1 MTSTEIT
8 SVAKRARPIGTKT
21 QDSTRKVKSALQDIL
36 RVFYSECLRIKKMLR
51 SAEHRKDIANKA
63 KRFPRPGVKKRDRER
78 EIKNIIESEWRAQIF
93 VNICDKSAVGPEIE
107 AFMRLWLAKEVMKER
122 PEPTVLTGQVTRYET
137 AKRLSQGTMPGAD
150 EVNLLTQPGAFKKG
164 GAGALISELA
174 GVMLGMEEELRIYA
188 ACEAATADD
197 IALGVNTAFR
207 RGQVSGEARA
217 KAAEAETENIK
228 AELRDILKD
237 GYTAVS
243 GHTYRRLRKFVP
255 DVPKIPA
262 KRFRR

>member
-1 MTSTEIT
+1 VNAPAAET
-8 SVAKRARPIGTKT
+8 
-21 QDSTRKVKSALQDIL
+21 DLQDIL

-122 PEPTVLTGQVTRYET
+122 PEPTVLTSQVTRYET
-137 AKRLSQGTMPGAD
+137 AKRLSQDTMPGAD
-150 EVNLLTQPGAFKKG
+150 EVNLLTKPDAFKKG
-164 GAGALISELA
+164 GPGSLISELA
-174 GVMLGMEEELRIYA
+174 GVIIGMEEELRIYA

-217 KAAEAETENIK
+217 KADAEKIK
-228 AELRDILKD
+228 AEMEKIKSTLRDILKA
-237 GYTAVS
+237 GYTEVS
-243 GHTYRRLRKFVP
+243 GAAYRRLRKFVP
-255 DVPKIPA
+255 DVPKNPA